1 SRERLHHSL
10 PALDIEYL
18 PETRH
23 KPQKEKKGRQL
34 EDEELTYISSAFYA
48 KILVIIGIAFSITRS
63 ITTEGNVQHDVF
75 YIYLYVGSTIFLA
88 YMYMIHTRTRSLI
101 TEIFSYNN
109 QSNGSN
115 ETMDSYKQ
123 KLYVRYGSFYFRMGV
138 VGFGVGSLIY
148 STFKFGQ
155 YFEFNSEGNCVGVL
169 RAIKPATRIGF
180 ILLQM
185 LFIFSFSNFIAVQKS
200 QLIAKFGL
208 MHLIATN
215 VSDWFQVVVEQ
226 TVHDLSNTVIA
237 FTKNSNKTMKALR
250 IEQYESRLLNVMR
263 LKHTQ
268 EKSCQKFDLITP
280 ILMKIEPH
288 LASCA
293 VEYNLLCT
301 MILLLMWKIST
312 SQKKKE
318 ASRDLSTEISR
329 QSGSNVIYGRSQSQF
344 SVDCAQTQRGLF
356 SGILV
361 LAVTIISL
369 ILFFELVPYDD
380 KKDVALL
387 QTMMWES
394 ILFSTSTVAVLMS
407 AITLR
412 DLKISNTNI
421 ELPLEHLLLLVT
433 QSGMFIYCLF
443 QIISGCLMRTRGL
456 SRVLSILTPTL
467 AVLQSCCQTAFIL
480 DARRRCCSTEDQIKR
495 KPGRQLI
502 TFLLLLNVS
511 LWVINRIKNNR
522 SIFHPKQMDF
532 YGILAWNIITHVSM
546 PLVVSYRFQAT
557 VCFYEI
563 WKHVYK
569 RPIKRSLSE
578 DMRLENHS

>member
-1 SRERLHHSL
+1 
-10 PALDIEYL
+10 
-18 PETRH
+18 
-23 KPQKEKKGRQL
+23 
-34 EDEELTYISSAFYA
+34 
-48 KILVIIGIAFSITRS
+48 
-63 ITTEGNVQHDVF
+63 
-75 YIYLYVGSTIFLA
+75 
-88 YMYMIHTRTRSLI
+88 MYMIHTRTRSLM

-115 ETMDSYKQ
+115 ETIDSYKQ

-155 YFEFNSEGNCVGVL
+155 YFEFNSSDGSCVGVL
-169 RAIKPATRIGF
+169 RAIKPATRIAF

-226 TVHDLSNTVIA
+226 TVHDLNNTVM
-237 FTKNSNKTMKALR
+237 TYSRHHNSTMKDLR
-250 IEQYESRLLNVMR
+250 IDEYDSRLLNIMR
-263 LKHTQ
+263 LKHVQ
-268 EKSCQKFDLITP
+268 EKSCQKLNLITP

-329 QSGSNVIYGRSQSQF
+329 QSGSNAIYGRSQSQF

-369 ILFFELVPYDD
+369 IVFFEFVPYDD

-387 QTMMWES
+387 QMMIWES
-394 ILFSTSTVAVLMS
+394 IIFFISIVAVLMS
-407 AITLR
+407 AMTLR

-443 QIISGCLMRTRGL
+443 QIISGCLMR
-456 SRVLSILTPTL
+456 SRVGMAKVFGILTPTL
-467 AVLQSCCQTAFIL
+467 GVLQSCCQTTFIL

-522 SIFHPKQMDF
+522 SIFHPRQMDF
-532 YGILAWNIITHVSM
+532 YGILAWNIITHVSN
-546 PLVVSYRFQAT
+546 PLIVSYRFQAT

-569 RPIKRSLSE
+569 RPIKRSLNE